1 VIEQVM
7 IFALG
12 VLVAGLLGLMFLPAF
27 WRRAVR
33 LSARRIEMQLPLSMS
48 EIVAERDLLRAEFA
62 VVQRRLEQ
70 RMEKLGD
77 ARASD
82 MSELGRKSLLVAK
95 QAGELSEVRTDMARL
110 EASLAQAQADGVDAR
125 AQLGAALNEVYDS
138 SRLRERNV
146 VVSSHAESLQ
156 HLAEE
161 RRLIVAGLE
170 TRIAGLD
177 LRVGDLQGELA
188 SHEKALLA
196 KHSVLERLTEERDRA
211 RADAA
216 THAAK
221 IATLHRNLEE
231 RDRKISAIDDALA
244 DMARSRAALERQLQ
258 ESRRGEEDRA
268 AREPET
274 RSIFDRQ
281 LEAARKNERKL
292 IGDIEALRAEKGA
305 LQGALETLRAEFS
318 GRDRM
323 RRRIGA
329 VAGDK
334 DADSETK
341 LRNSISDLGAEV
353 LRIAAALEGDE
364 APRGPRP
371 VPSPAQ
377 DNLLADKP
385 EKRTLVSPA
394 GSSAP

>member
-1 VIEQVM
+1 MIEQVM

-82 MSELGRKSLLVAK
+82 MSEIGRKSLLVAK
-95 QAGELSEVRTDMARL
+95 QAGELAELRADMARL
-110 EASLAQAQADGVDAR
+110 EASLAQAQAEGIDAR
-125 AQLGAALNEVYDS
+125 AQLGAALKEVYDS
-138 SRLRERNV
+138 SDLRERNV
-146 VVSSHAESLQ
+146 VVSGHAEALQ

-161 RRLIVAGLE
+161 RRLVVAGLE

-188 SHEKALLA
+188 SHERTLLA
-196 KHSVLERLTEERDRA
+196 KHAVLERLTEESDRA
-211 RADAA
+211 RVDAA
-216 THAAK
+216 SHATK
-221 IATLHRNLEE
+221 IATLHRNLED
-231 RDRKISAIDDALA
+231 RDRKISALDDALA
-244 DMARSRAALERQLQ
+244 DMSRSKAALERQLQ

-274 RSIFDRQ
+274 RGIFERQ
-281 LEAARKNERKL
+281 IEAARKNERKL
-292 IGDIEALRAEKGA
+292 IGDVEALRAEKGA
-305 LQGALETLRAEFS
+305 LQGALETLRAELS
-318 GRDRM
+318 GRDRG

-329 VAGDK
+329 AASDK
-334 DADSETK
+334 DADPETK
-341 LRNSISDLGAEV
+341 LRNSITDLGAEV
-353 LRIAAALEGDE
+353 LRIAAALEGDQ

-371 VPSPAQ
+371 VPSSDQ
-377 DNLLADKP
+377 DNSLADKP
-385 EKRTLVSPA
+385 EKRALVLPT
-394 GSSAP
+394 GSIAP

>member
-1 VIEQVM
+1 M

-70 RMEKLGD
+70 RIEKLGD
-77 ARASD
+77 ARVND
-82 MSELGRKSLLVAK
+82 MSEIGRKSLLVAK
-95 QAGELSEVRTDMARL
+95 QAGELADLRADMARL
-110 EASLAQAQADGVDAR
+110 EASLAQAQAEGIDAR
-125 AQLGAALNEVYDS
+125 AQLGAALKEVYDVS
-138 SRLRERNV
+138 DVRERNL
-146 VVSSHAESLQ
+146 VVSGHAEALQ

-161 RRLIVAGLE
+161 RRLVVAGLE

-188 SHEKALLA
+188 SHERALLA
-196 KHSVLERLTEERDRA
+196 KHAVLERLTEERDRT
-211 RADAA
+211 RVDAA
-216 THAAK
+216 GYATK

-231 RDRKISAIDDALA
+231 RDRKISALDDALA
-244 DMARSRAALERQLQ
+244 EMARSKAALERQLQ

-268 AREPET
+268 AREPEA
-274 RSIFDRQ
+274 RSIFERQ

-305 LQGALETLRAEFS
+305 LQGALETVRAES
-318 GRDRM
+318 GRDRVQ
-323 RRRIGA
+323 RRIKA
-329 VAGDK
+329 VDK
-334 DADSETK
+334 DADAEAK
-341 LRNSISDLGAEV
+341 LRNSISELGAEV

-371 VPSPAQ
+371 VPSSAQ

-385 EKRTLVSPA
+385 EKRALVSPA
-394 GSSAP
+394 GGSAP